1 MCLASCTYSLTRIEP
16 LSKQVISS
24 YFKIETPVALAV
36 AAVAL
41 FITQAGAAD
50 AEIWESS
57 RE

>member
-36 AAVAL
+36 AL
-41 FITQAGAAD
+41 FITQAGAAET
-50 AEIWESS
+50 EIWESS